1 MLRSIDPRLTGCG
14 EALGGRCVC
23 ESAAAG
29 GLILPPR
36 EAAARQGNTQRG
48 EVKNVRS
55 PTTETSLHLYQSSHV
70 KRELTAIVPATTFD
84 EVLAM

>member
-1 MLRSIDPRLTGCG
+1 MPRSIDPRLTDVGKPSVG
-14 EALGGRCVC
+14 AVFV
-23 ESAAAG
+23 SAAAG

-48 EVKNVRS
+48 EVNNVRS